1 MQTIDESKISGVEKM
16 HWIIFFS
23 PAKAEL
29 FIVVL
34 LLPINQSHLLPAY
47 VSSHVDQTE

>member
-1 MQTIDESKISGVEKM
+1 MQTIDGSMKSGVEKM
-16 HWIIFFS
+16 NWIIFFS

-34 LLPINQSHLLPAY
+34 LLSRNQSHLLPAY